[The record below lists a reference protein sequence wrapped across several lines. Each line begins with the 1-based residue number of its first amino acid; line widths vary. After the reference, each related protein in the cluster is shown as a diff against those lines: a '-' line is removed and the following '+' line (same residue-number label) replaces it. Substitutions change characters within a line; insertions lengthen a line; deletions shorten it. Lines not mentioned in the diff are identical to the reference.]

1 MAQPVSDEGSRAL
14 VKEWGLCSL
23 TFGGSFTF
31 QCSGFTG
38 WGRWKKHRCSYV
50 DDFGNRLV
58 TFAGGN
64 PPGSVSKPSQ
74 RPKYPQW
81 GYFLTARA
89 VTEGRF
95 PPIQLGGE
103 ETQ

>member
-38 WGRWKKHRCSYV
+38 WGRWEKNTVAAMWMILDIDWSPLLGVILLDLSLSPPKGQSIPS
-50 DDFGNRLV
+50 GG
-58 TFAGGN
+58 TFSL
-64 PPGSVSKPSQ
+64 PG
-74 RPKYPQW
+74 
-81 GYFLTARA
+81 L
-89 VTEGRF
+89 
-95 PPIQLGGE
+95 
-103 ETQ
+103 

>member
-38 WGRWKKHRCSYV
+38 WGRWKKTP
-50 DDFGNRLV
+50 L
-58 TFAGGN
+58 
-64 PPGSVSKPSQ
+64 
-74 RPKYPQW
+74 
-81 GYFLTARA
+81 
-89 VTEGRF
+89 
-95 PPIQLGGE
+95 QLCG
-103 ETQ
+103 